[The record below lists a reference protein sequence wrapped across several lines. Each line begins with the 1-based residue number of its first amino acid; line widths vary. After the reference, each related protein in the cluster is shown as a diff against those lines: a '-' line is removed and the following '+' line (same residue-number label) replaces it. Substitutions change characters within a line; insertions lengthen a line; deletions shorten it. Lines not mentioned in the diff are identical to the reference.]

1 MLAVLAF
8 LLAADPAT
16 DLADAVKKLVQV
28 FSAVESEAAEP
39 VDSGRALY
47 GGAIPGML
55 RGLDPHSIFLDPDQ
69 YQQLQEMNNAAQKGF
84 GSIVSILP
92 GRVIVLQTM
101 QGTPS
106 ARSGLS
112 PGDEIVA
119 VNHYPLM
126 GLEPEQLIQLLSES
140 RRQVAKITVR
150 RANTPRL
157 LEFTLTPEAVASPS
171 VDRAFL
177 LKPGVAFVRV
187 QNFEART
194 GAELRVAIE
203 KLGGAKLTGLVLDL
217 RNNPG
222 GVVEAALESASLFLK
237 PGQRILSV
245 RGRTKKEE
253 EVKVP
258 DDAKPYE
265 FPVSVLI
272 NAKTASAAEIVSAA
286 LQDHKRARIVGEH
299 SFGKGLVQ
307 SVYPL
312 SDKTGVA
319 LTVAFYYSP
328 NGRNIQRPLKDV
340 QLASETNASDR
351 GGVTPDVTVGP
362 ESFTRLRAVLDASGV
377 FTNFATET
385 LRTKNVLSPTG
396 EFDLSLLDDFR
407 VWLSERKIQ
416 PSVSEWSGDST
427 WIRSRLKQ
435 ELHNQAFSVEKGDE
449 VEAQRD
455 PQTQRAVDELR
466 QPL

>member
-8 LLAADPAT
+8 LLAADPAQ

-28 FSAVESEAAEP
+28 FSTVESEYAEP
-39 VDSGRALY
+39 IDSSRAIY
-47 GGAIPGML
+47 GGTIPGML

-119 VNHYPLM
+119 VNNYPLM

-177 LKPGVAFVRV
+177 LKPGVAFIRV

-194 GAELRVAIE
+194 GAELKAAIE
-203 KLGGAKLTGLVLDL
+203 KLGGSKLNGLVLDL

-253 EVKVP
+253 EIKVP
-258 DDAKPYE
+258 DNVTPYE

-272 NAKTASAAEIVSAA
+272 NGKTASAAEIVAAA

-328 NGRNIQRPLKDV
+328 NGRNIQRPLKMF
-340 QLASETNASDR
+340 N
-351 GGVTPDVTVGP
+351 
-362 ESFTRLRAVLDASGV
+362 
-377 FTNFATET
+377 
-385 LRTKNVLSPTG
+385 
-396 EFDLSLLDDFR
+396 
-407 VWLSERKIQ
+407 WHRKRIL
-416 PSVSEWSGDST
+416 
-427 WIRSRLKQ
+427 WIA
-435 ELHNQAFSVEKGDE
+435 EE
-449 VEAQRD
+449 
-455 PQTQRAVDELR
+455 
-466 QPL
+466 

>member
-8 LLAADPAT
+8 LLATDPAQ
-16 DLADAVKKLVQV
+16 DLTDAVKKLVQV
-28 FSAVESEAAEP
+28 FSIVESEAAEP
-39 VDSGRALY
+39 VDSKNAFY

-69 YQQLQEMNNAAQKGF
+69 YQQLQEMNNSTQKGF

-92 GRVIVLQTM
+92 GRVIVLQTLP
-101 QGTPS
+101 GTPS

-112 PGDEIVA
+112 PGDEIIA
-119 VNHYPLM
+119 VNGYPLM
-126 GLEPEQLIQLLSES
+126 NLEPEQLIQLLGEA
-140 RRQVAKITVR
+140 RRQTAKISVR
-150 RANTPRL
+150 RANTPRI
-157 LEFTLTPEAVASPS
+157 LEFTLVPEAVASAS
-171 VDRAFL
+171 VDRAFM
-177 LKPGVAFVRV
+177 LKPGVGYVRV
-187 QNFEART
+187 QNFDSRT
-194 GAELRVAIE
+194 GTELRNAIE

-222 GVVEAALESASLFLK
+222 GVVETALESASLFLK
-237 PGQRILSV
+237 PGLRILSV
-245 RGRTKKEE
+245 RGRAKKEE
-253 EVKVP
+253 EIKVP
-258 DDAKPYE
+258 DTAKPYE

-272 NAKTASAAEIVSAA
+272 NEKTASASEIVAAA
-286 LQDHKRARIVGEH
+286 LQDHKRARIVGLR

-328 NGRNIQRPLKDV
+328 SGRNIQRPLKNV
-340 QLASETNASDR
+340 QLAAETDQADR
-351 GGVTPDVTVGP
+351 GGVQPDALVGS
-362 ESFTRLRAVLDASGV
+362 ESFTRLRAVLDASGS
-377 FTNFATET
+377 FTTFATET
-385 LRTKNVLSPTG
+385 LRKGNVLSPSG
-396 EFDLSLLDDFR
+396 EFPSTVMDDFR

-416 PSVSEWSGDST
+416 PNVSEWSADSA
-427 WIRSRLKQ
+427 WLRSRLKQ
-435 ELHNQAFSVEKGDE
+435 ELYNQALGVEKGDE

-455 PQTQRAVDELR
+455 PQVQRAVDELR